1 MDETK
6 LIFNAMINL
15 VKNSKKKGADDF
27 KWDQDDRI
35 RLVRLIIRSNESL
48 DGPCLLDFLTQ
59 CDMMTHEMLSSLLIS
74 KKLKFKEILNHIRNI
89 FTTPDK
95 LKLFLEL
102 VEDSDSYQLADD
114 SHKDLKQVLFVLY

>member
-1 MDETK
+1 MDKTK

-15 VKNSKKKGADDF
+15 VKNSKKRGADDF
-27 KWDQDDRI
+27 KWDKDDRI

-74 KKLKFKEILNHIRNI
+74 NKLKFKEILIHISNI
-89 FTTPDK
+89 STTPDK
-95 LKLFLEL
+95 LKLFLEFI
-102 VEDSDSYQLADD
+102 EDSDSYQLADN